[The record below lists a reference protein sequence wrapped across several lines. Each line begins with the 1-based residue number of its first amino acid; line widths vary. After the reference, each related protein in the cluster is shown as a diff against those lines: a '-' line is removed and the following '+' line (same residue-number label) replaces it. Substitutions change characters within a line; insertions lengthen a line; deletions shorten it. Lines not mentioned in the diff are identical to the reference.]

1 MAEKA
6 IKELSREELE
16 KRERELRETLAR
28 LHMKRHAQ
36 RLEKPSE
43 LKAAKKDLARVMTA
57 LRQRKGPARSERGAK

>member
-6 IKELSREELE
+6 IAELSREELE
-16 KRERELRETLAR
+16 GREKDLRETLAR

-43 LKAAKKDLARVMTA
+43 LKAAKKDLARVLTA
-57 LRQRKGPARSERGAK
+57 LRQRKGPTRGARGAK